1 MKALLVI
8 DFQDKFLKQRD
19 FNELKK
25 KVYDLIDYF
34 KAKSHE
40 VIVVEHLNDF
50 ENPEHN
56 PLDTYVESQG
66 DIFYAK
72 LQPSVFKN
80 SDLINYLKLK
90 EIEEVFIAGLNMEY
104 CILFNAIAAYEH
116 GFKVTVV
123 EDACSTVN
131 NAETYEMPGLD
142 IIDFVGSV
150 LNWSNVVKV
159 LTVDEVI
166 NENESI

>member
-8 DFQDKFLKQRD
+8 DLQEKFLKQRD

-25 KVYDLIDYF
+25 KVYDLIGYF
-34 KAKSHE
+34 KAKSYE
-40 VIVVEHLNDF
+40 VIVVEHLYDF
-50 ENPEHN
+50 EHREHN

-66 DIFYAK
+66 DLFYSK
-72 LQPSVFKN
+72 IQPSAFKN

-123 EDACSTVN
+123 EDACGTVN

-159 LTVDEVI
+159 STVEEVI
-166 NENESI
+166 NVKESI